1 MQTSAHAAEIRQQ
14 LALLQA
20 EIQSMQPQQGL
31 VTNPNHIP
39 PTYQNVANNAPA
51 TSALAM
57 SIPPA
62 LTFVTS
68 KTADPKSPLSKGI
81 QTSPWPV
88 TYKPITLPKYNGKSD
103 PRQFIMSFEA
113 AIASARGNDSVLAKS
128 FIIAAE
134 GDALASYSMLKPS
147 TIYSW
152 ENLQDKI
159 LENFKGFSSESLTSI
174 DLFQCK
180 QSQGEPLKDYFQR
193 YVQLKARASNVS
205 DDVAIEAAIKGIRIG
220 PFAAHLAREKPATM
234 QQLYSEL
241 NKYYK
246 SDADYRKRLEEQ
258 NQGRHHGGRNGR
270 RNGNG
275 QGQQQQRSGQGQ
287 QVFNIEHQVT
297 N

>member
-1 MQTSAHAAEIRQQ
+1 
-14 LALLQA
+14 
-20 EIQSMQPQQGL
+20 
-31 VTNPNHIP
+31 
-39 PTYQNVANNAPA
+39 
-51 TSALAM
+51 
-57 SIPPA
+57 
-62 LTFVTS
+62 
-68 KTADPKSPLSKGI
+68 
-81 QTSPWPV
+81 
-88 TYKPITLPKYNGKSD
+88 
-103 PRQFIMSFEA
+103 MSFEA

-275 QGQQQQRSGQGQ
+275 QGQQQQRSGQG
-287 QVFNIEHQVT
+287 
-297 N
+297 